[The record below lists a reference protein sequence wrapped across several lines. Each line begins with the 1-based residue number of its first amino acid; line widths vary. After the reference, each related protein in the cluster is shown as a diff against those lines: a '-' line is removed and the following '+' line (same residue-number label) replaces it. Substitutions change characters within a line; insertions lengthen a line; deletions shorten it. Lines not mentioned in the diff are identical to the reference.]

1 MVYLDSS
8 RSENIDFLQAVQ
20 DSFSVLIKING
31 EEGFLL
37 SLSDGHYFFD
47 GISIVPSTDHNY
59 YCYNLPISSIE
70 LQLVLEE
77 SIRGFES
84 LDTYIIAHVAIM
96 ATGGVEWNTL
106 AILKSIGRNSLISS
120 VVKPDPTQGDLNRT
134 ALELGIPIY
143 CGFDCQGNP
152 VNVSLDDLIEV
163 ICPKVFWI
171 CNWSLVDQE
180 NSLKSKTYKSSARII
195 DQRAYDNHQGWIQ
208 TINKKMATK
217 IDCFVATNGIISD
230 EIKKRIG
237 KSQNN
242 KISIIRPVLREI
254 PNFVSVPPSTV
265 NIFQICR
272 LTEQKRI
279 DKGIRIHSHSRNH
292 GFSDSWNIVG
302 NGPLLAQLRNASIL
316 TEGVHFLGFKRT
328 LVRYGGILVH

>member
-171 CNWSLVDQE
+171 CN
-180 NSLKSKTYKSSARII
+180 
-195 DQRAYDNHQGWIQ
+195 
-208 TINKKMATK
+208 
-217 IDCFVATNGIISD
+217 
-230 EIKKRIG
+230 
-237 KSQNN
+237 
-242 KISIIRPVLREI
+242 
-254 PNFVSVPPSTV
+254 
-265 NIFQICR
+265 
-272 LTEQKRI
+272 
-279 DKGIRIHSHSRNH
+279 
-292 GFSDSWNIVG
+292 
-302 NGPLLAQLRNASIL
+302 
-316 TEGVHFLGFKRT
+316 
-328 LVRYGGILVH
+328 